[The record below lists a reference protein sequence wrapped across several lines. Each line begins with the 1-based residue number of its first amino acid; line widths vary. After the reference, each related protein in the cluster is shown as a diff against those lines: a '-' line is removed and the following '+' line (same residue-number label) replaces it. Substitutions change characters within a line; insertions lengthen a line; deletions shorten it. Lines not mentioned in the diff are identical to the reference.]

1 MLIDE
6 VPTIF
11 ITYKFRKENNE
22 KKIFGKSFANRYKDV
37 CKIEINDTEYKLNE
51 YVLINNDNI
60 IKNNNE
66 ELLIIKLKDI
76 NKINNISYMFD
87 KCSSLISIYCSEILI
102 FRN

>member
-1 MLIDE
+1 MKE
-6 VPTIF
+6 VLY
-11 ITYKFRKENNE
+11 YKYYFYSKKEFLQLNCFNNQT
-22 KKIFGKSFANRYKDV
+22 FTL
-37 CKIEINDTEYKLNE
+37 EINDTEYKLNE

-76 NKINNISYMFD
+76 NKINNMSYMFD